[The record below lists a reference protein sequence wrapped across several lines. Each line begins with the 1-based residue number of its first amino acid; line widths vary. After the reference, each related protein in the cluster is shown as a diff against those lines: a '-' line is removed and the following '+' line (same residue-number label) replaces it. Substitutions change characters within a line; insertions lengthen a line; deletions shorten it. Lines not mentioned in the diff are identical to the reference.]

1 MPKDNRSANYTME
14 KVNDE
19 YKLKE
24 VVDGVAQFVGD
35 SISSIA
41 QGEIVGGWFNPIE
54 INNINIVGSHI
65 PFRKDVYDSPMRLK
79 KIDSII
85 NYYDEEAD
93 FTSLLYN
100 ATNIE
105 YIKEIRSSKV
115 YNFTKSFYGCEKIE
129 NLPELDFSISW
140 SKTMSF
146 TETFKKCYKLK
157 EVRIKNLKGD
167 TFGKN
172 AVKLDFSDCLELSN
186 ESINNIISNI
196 SKHTSDNSSYILV
209 FNNKKKYFVNTY
221 CKILNREDDYLP
233 MKVVNGS
240 TDAAITLKE
249 YVTIEKGIP
258 LLFNGVDSQ

>member
-1 MPKDNRSANYTME
+1 MYMKEASYTME

-35 SISSIA
+35 SISSTA

-54 INNINIVGSHI
+54 INNINIIGSHI
-65 PFRKDVYDSPMRLK
+65 PFRKDVYDCPMRLR

-85 NYYDEEAD
+85 NYYNEEAD
-93 FTSLLYN
+93 FTSLLYK
-100 ATNIE
+100 ATNLE

-115 YNFTKSFYGCEKIE
+115 YNFAKSFYGCEKIE

-140 SKTMSF
+140 SKTMNF

-167 TFGKN
+167 TFGKDI
-172 AVKLDFSDCLELSN
+172 VKLDFSDCLELSN

-196 SKHTSDNSSYILV
+196 SKHTSDNSPYILV
-209 FNNKKKYFVNTY
+209 FNNNKENYFVNTY

-233 MKVVNGS
+233 MEVIDS
-240 TDAAITLKE
+240 FTDVAITLRE
-249 YVTIEKGIP
+249 YVTTEKGIP
-258 LLFNGVDSQ
+258 LLFNGVNSQ

>member
-1 MPKDNRSANYTME
+1 MYMKEASYTME

-35 SISSIA
+35 SISSTG

-65 PFRKDVYDSPMRLK
+65 PFRKDVYDCPMRLK

-85 NYYDEEAD
+85 NYYNEEAD
-93 FTSLLYN
+93 FTSLLYK
-100 ATNIE
+100 ATNLE

-115 YNFTKSFYGCEKIE
+115 YNFAKSFYGCEKIE

-140 SKTMSF
+140 SKTMNF

-167 TFGKN
+167 TFGKDI
-172 AVKLDFSDCLELSN
+172 VKLDFSDCLELSN
-186 ESINNIISNI
+186 ESINNIINNI
-196 SKHTSDNSSYILV
+196 SKHINDNNPYTLV
-209 FNNKKKYFVNTY
+209 FNNNKENYFVNTY

-233 MKVVNGS
+233 MEVIDS
-240 TDAAITLKE
+240 FTDAAITLRE

>member
-1 MPKDNRSANYTME
+1 MYMKEASYTME

-35 SISSIA
+35 SISSTG

-65 PFRKDVYDSPMRLK
+65 PFRKDVYDCPMRLK

-85 NYYDEEAD
+85 NYYNEEAD
-93 FTSLLYN
+93 FTSLLYK
-100 ATNIE
+100 ATNLE

-115 YNFTKSFYGCEKIE
+115 YNFAKSFYGCEKIE

-140 SKTMSF
+140 SKTMNF

-167 TFGKN
+167 TFGKDI
-172 AVKLDFSDCLELSN
+172 VKLDFSDCLELSN
-186 ESINNIISNI
+186 ESINNIINNI
-196 SKHTSDNSSYILV
+196 SKHTNDNNPYTLV
-209 FNNKKKYFVNTY
+209 FNNNKENYFVNTY

-233 MKVVNGS
+233 MEV
-240 TDAAITLKE
+240 TDSFTDVAITLRE
-249 YVTIEKGIP
+249 YVTTEKGIP
-258 LLFNGVDSQ
+258 LLFNEVDSQ

>member
-1 MPKDNRSANYTME
+1 MHMKEASYTME

-41 QGEIVGGWFNPIE
+41 QGEIVGRWYNPIE

-65 PFRKDVYDSPMRLK
+65 PFRKDVYDCPMRLK

-85 NYYDEEAD
+85 NYYNEEAD
-93 FTSLLYN
+93 FTSLLYK
-100 ATNIE
+100 ATNLE

-115 YNFTKSFYGCEKIE
+115 YNFAKSFYGCEKIE

-140 SKTMSF
+140 SKTMNF

-172 AVKLDFSDCLELSN
+172 IVKLDFSDCLELSN
-186 ESINNIISNI
+186 ESINNIINNI
-196 SKHTSDNSSYILV
+196 SKHTSDNSSYTLV
-209 FNNKKKYFVNTY
+209 FNNNKENYFINTY

-233 MKVVNGS
+233 MKVFSGS
-240 TDAAITLKE
+240 TDSTITLKE
-249 YVTIEKGIP
+249 YITIEKGIP

>member
-1 MPKDNRSANYTME
+1 MYMKEASYTME

-24 VVDGVAQFVGD
+24 VVDGVAKFVGD

-65 PFRKDVYDSPMRLK
+65 PFRKDVYDCPMRLK

-85 NYYDEEAD
+85 NYYNEEAD
-93 FTSLLYN
+93 FTSLLYK
-100 ATNIE
+100 ATNLE

-115 YNFTKSFYGCEKIE
+115 YNFAKSFYGCEKIE

-140 SKTMSF
+140 SKTMNF

-167 TFGKN
+167 TFGKDI
-172 AVKLDFSDCLELSN
+172 VKLDFSDCLELSN
-186 ESINNIISNI
+186 ESINNIINNI
-196 SKHTSDNSSYILV
+196 SKHINDNNPYTLV
-209 FNNKKKYFVNTY
+209 FNNNKENYFVNTY

-233 MKVVNGS
+233 MEVIDS
-240 TDAAITLKE
+240 FTDAAITLRE